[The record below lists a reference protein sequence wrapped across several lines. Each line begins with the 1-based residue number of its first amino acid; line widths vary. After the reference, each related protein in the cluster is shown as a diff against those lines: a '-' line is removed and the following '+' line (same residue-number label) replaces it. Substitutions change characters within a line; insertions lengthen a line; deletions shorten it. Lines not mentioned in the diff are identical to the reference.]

1 MDSKYVQQFKKGSL
15 EMILLCLI
23 NEKDHIFG
31 YAKEGTIYPI
41 LYRLEAA
48 EMISCK
54 MVKESK
60 GTPKKMYSLTAK
72 GKETLDELKAFW
84 NEYVT
89 CVNHF
94 IEGE

>member
-1 MDSKYVQQFKKGSL
+1 
-15 EMILLCLI
+15 
-23 NEKDHIFG
+23 
-31 YAKEGTIYPI
+31 
-41 LYRLEAA
+41 
-48 EMISCK
+48 

>member
-1 MDSKYVQQFKKGSL
+1 MQNGKGVKRDSK
-15 EMILLCLI
+15 
-23 NEKDHIFG
+23 KD
-31 YAKEGTIYPI
+31 
-41 LYRLEAA
+41 
-48 EMISCK
+48 
-54 MVKESK
+54 V
-60 GTPKKMYSLTAK
+60 SLTAK